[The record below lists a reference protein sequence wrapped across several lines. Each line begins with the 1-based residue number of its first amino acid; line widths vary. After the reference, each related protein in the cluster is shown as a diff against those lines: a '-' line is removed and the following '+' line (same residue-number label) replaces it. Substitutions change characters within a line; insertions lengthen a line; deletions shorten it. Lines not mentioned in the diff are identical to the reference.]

1 MSAQDLHGSGRAPW
15 ALASLSL
22 LISRVEVA
30 GTAPQLLQNE
40 FKQLLKCLRVCKT
53 VRGTG
58 TNGAERAL
66 GTMHRGKTKSGRED
80 DGSRTES

>member
-40 FKQLLKCLRVCKT
+40 LKQLLNASASAKLSRNRDK
-53 VRGTG
+53 RGR
-58 TNGAERAL
+58 ERAL
-66 GTMHRGKTKSGRED
+66 GAMHRGKTKSGRED